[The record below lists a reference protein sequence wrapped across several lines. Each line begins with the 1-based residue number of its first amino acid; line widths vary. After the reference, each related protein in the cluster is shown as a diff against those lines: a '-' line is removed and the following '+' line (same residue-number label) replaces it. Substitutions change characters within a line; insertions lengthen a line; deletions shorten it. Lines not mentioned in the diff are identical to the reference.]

1 MNRSETRKSSTKA
14 IHYVLL
20 TGSLLLGGC
29 NQDDAQPTAP
39 TQVVATVNDSEIS
52 VHQLN
57 HLLSKAKDIPKE
69 HVAEAQRR
77 MLKTLID
84 QELMMAK
91 AVADK
96 LDRSPE
102 VLLALETARREVL
115 SRAYLEKIAN
125 GVAAPTDQEIRTY
138 YDLNPN
144 LFALRSIFNY
154 RELLLPAATPDFAGV
169 AAQIKAG
176 DSIETV
182 ASQLTDMGVKYSLN
196 QGSRAAEQTPPDLLA
211 KLSYAK
217 PGETLAVENALGLSF
232 VEITQIQQAPINLES
247 AKPIIANILS
257 NQRRNQAMGDAVEN
271 LRKTA
276 TITYTDSN
284 LQPQ

>member
-1 MNRSETRKSSTKA
+1 MNSSEIRTSMKTL
-14 IHYVLL
+14 HYVLL
-20 TGSLLLGGC
+20 TSSLLLSGC
-29 NQDDAQPTAP
+29 GQDETKPAAP
-39 TQVVATVNDSEIS
+39 TQVVATVNNSEIS

-57 HLLSKAKDIPKE
+57 QLLSKAKDIPQE
-69 HVAEAQRR
+69 RIAEAQRR

-84 QELMMAK
+84 QELLMAK
-91 AVADK
+91 AIADK

-102 VLLALETARREVL
+102 MLLALETARREVL

-125 GVAAPTDQEIRTY
+125 SVAAPTDQEIRTY

-144 LFALRSIFNY
+144 LFALRRIFDY
-154 RELLLPAATPDFAGV
+154 RELLLSAATPNFAKV
-169 AAQIKAG
+169 AEQIKIG
-176 DSIETV
+176 DSIDAT
-182 ASQLTDMGVKYSLN
+182 ANRLTDMGVKYSQN

-211 KLSYAK
+211 KLSYAT
-217 PGETLAVENALGLSF
+217 PGETLVVENALGLSL
-232 VEITQIQQAPINLES
+232 VQITHIQQSPIDLES
-247 AKPIIANILS
+247 AKPIITNILS
-257 NQRRNQAMGDAVEN
+257 NQRRNQAMGDAVDS